1 MIRKKKKQKHK
12 KKKKKRKVIAAFIES
27 LRDANKYNID
37 IRAGK
42 SSFLGFK
49 FLGLKNIWKSPK
61 FRIFKKFSQLFVKK
75 TASLSCFSH

>member
-12 KKKKKRKVIAAFIES
+12 KKKKKRKVTAAFTES

-42 SSFLGFK
+42 SSF
-49 FLGLKNIWKSPK
+49 
-61 FRIFKKFSQLFVKK
+61 
-75 TASLSCFSH
+75 